1 MIHSIL
7 EGSSLVV
14 LRDPEELWVFAWTI
28 GVHKALVAMAI
39 MASMQ
44 QNQTKV
50 SSNTIIDENRL
61 IKIASNNSF
70 KVLCQLSLLLVFSA
84 MTPFGGLISVSNSV
98 TVDGRILFGLG
109 CASVGSLVYV
119 AAFELGERTREDFEG
134 RQERMGCR
142 ALTALTAGAIMVWLW
157 DLLVQTC

>member
-1 MIHSIL
+1 M
-7 EGSSLVV
+7 V

-50 SSNTIIDENRL
+50 SSNTIIDEKKKR
-61 IKIASNNSF
+61 IKKHPTISF
-70 KVLCQLSLLLVFSA
+70 QVLCQLSLLLVFSA
-84 MTPFGGLISVSNSV
+84 MTPFGGLISISNSV
-98 TVDGRILFGLG
+98 IVDGRILFGLG

-134 RQERMGCR
+134 RQDSMGCR